1 MYTNHTSRELKTI
14 LRNRNSL
21 TMLSKIR
28 LRDEFKNRN
37 LVLGSE
43 EFQSLINLISLQEK
57 EIEGFEY
64 LNKIGFKLERFGQ
77 NHVKITRKR
86 MANLIDII
94 AMVLGLILTF
104 VSVKGILGLFFPTE
118 NDFDLGF
125 MDWLTI
131 SVFML
136 IGVIGFFLIRNSL
149 NRFVQFLGFKLEIK
163 DELAIL
169 NKRLNFSLVRIEDDV
184 SKLNILESNK
194 DLSLNLGN
202 AQIMEV
208 PNVSYR
214 DRLTLQ
220 AIINVRK

>member
-104 VSVKGILGLFFPTE
+104 VSVKSILGLFFPTE

-220 AIINVRK
+220 AIINFRK

>member
-1 MYTNHTSRELKTI
+1 
-14 LRNRNSL
+14 
-21 TMLSKIR
+21 MLSKIR